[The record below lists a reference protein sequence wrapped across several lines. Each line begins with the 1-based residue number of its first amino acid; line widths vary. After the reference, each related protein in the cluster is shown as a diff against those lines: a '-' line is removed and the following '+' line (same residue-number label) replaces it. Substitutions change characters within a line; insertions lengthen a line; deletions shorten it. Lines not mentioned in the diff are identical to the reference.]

1 MNTSLSAGF
10 ADPVTDAQH
19 CFRAVLE
26 AMSRPGTVCRVGAEQ
41 PPPRLSPAAAAVL
54 LSLVDHETPLW
65 LDPGAEVAWGWIAFH
80 CGAPA
85 TTDIAS
91 AQFALALT
99 FPDLSGLNPGTHE
112 MPETSTTV
120 IAEVASLSSGHRYR
134 LSGPGLR
141 VPKIVTID
149 GLPSDFVAS
158 WQRNHALYPCGVDL
172 ILCAGDRLTA
182 LPRSVAI
189 EEA

>member
-1 MNTSLSAGF
+1 MNTTLSAGF

-26 AMSRPGTVCRVGAEQ
+26 AMSRPGTVLQTGVEQ
-41 PPPRLSPAAAAVL
+41 PPPGLSRASAAML
-54 LSLVDHETPLW
+54 LSLVDHETQLW
-65 LDPGAEVAWGWIAFH
+65 LDPAGEAAWDWIAFH
-80 CGAPA
+80 CGAPRA
-85 TTDIAS
+85 TEIAG
-91 AQFALALT
+91 AQFAMALSL
-99 FPDLSGLNPGTHE
+99 PDLSGLNPGTHE

-120 IAEVASLSSGHRYR
+120 IAEVASLSAGHRYR

-141 VPKIVTID
+141 VPKVIAVD
-149 GLPSDFVAS
+149 GLPSDFVES
-158 WQRNHALYPCGVDL
+158 WRRNHALYPCGVDL
-172 ILCAGDRLTA
+172 ILCAGDMVTA

>member
-1 MNTSLSAGF
+1 MNATLSAGF

-26 AMSRPGTVCRVGAEQ
+26 AMSRPGTVCRAGAEQ
-41 PPPRLSPAAAAVL
+41 PPPGLSPAAAAVL

-65 LDPGAEVAWGWIAFH
+65 LDPGAEAAWNWVAFH
-80 CGAPA
+80 CGAPR
-85 TTDIAS
+85 TVDVS
-91 AQFALALT
+91 GAQFALALT
-99 FPDLSGLNPGTHE
+99 LPDLSGLNAGSHE

-120 IAEVASLSSGHRYR
+120 IVEVASLSAGQRYR

-141 VPKIVTID
+141 VPKIIAVD
-149 GLPSDFVAS
+149 GLPNDFLES

-172 ILCAGDRLTA
+172 ILCVGDSLTA

>member
-1 MNTSLSAGF
+1 MNTTLSAGF

-26 AMSRPGTVCRVGAEQ
+26 AMSRPGTVLRVGVEQ
-41 PPPRLSPAAAAVL
+41 PPPGVSPAAAAVM

-65 LDPGAEVAWGWIAFH
+65 LDPVAEAAWDWIAFH
-80 CGAPA
+80 CGAPRA
-85 TTDIAS
+85 TEIAG
-91 AQFALALT
+91 AQFALASSL
-99 FPDLSGLNPGTHE
+99 PDLTGLNPGTHE

-120 IAEVASLSSGHRYR
+120 IAEVASLSAGHCYR

-141 VPKIVTID
+141 VPKIIAVD
-149 GLPSDFVAS
+149 GLPGDFVES
-158 WQRNHALYPCGVDL
+158 WRRNHALYPCGVDL
-172 ILCAGDRLTA
+172 ILCAGDMVTA